1 MNQSVKLL
9 TYLAA
14 LAIATPALAQNGERD
29 STYVTASYFTG
40 FQYQPLQVQ
49 IEGGPTFG
57 ARAAST
63 DFDSGSNV
71 GLGLTWQPTS
81 HLPLAVRV
89 DGMYER
95 FDDRPAF
102 RAQEAAAL
110 ATAVDWGNTRMW
122 GGDVDAELHTLLS
135 PRVRLNLLAGGG
147 WYDRRESFY
156 QHGIFNGTFCSWF
169 YCERGLVYGS
179 ARVAQISTG
188 MSFEENAGA
197 GLEFYLGPG
206 VSLFLDARYMRFDRK
221 GQRLD
226 FIPVRIGLRF

>member
-29 STYVTASYFTG
+29 STYATASYFTG

-110 ATAVDWGNTRMW
+110 ATAVDWGNTSRPRRVLISA
-122 GGDVDAELHTLLS
+122 GAKEIHLPRSLLS
-135 PRVRLNLLAGGG
+135 RSNVS
-147 WYDRRESFY
+147 SF
-156 QHGIFNGTFCSWF
+156 ILRSWF
-169 YCERGLVYGS
+169 
-179 ARVAQISTG
+179 
-188 MSFEENAGA
+188 
-197 GLEFYLGPG
+197 
-206 VSLFLDARYMRFDRK
+206 
-221 GQRLD
+221 
-226 FIPVRIGLRF
+226 